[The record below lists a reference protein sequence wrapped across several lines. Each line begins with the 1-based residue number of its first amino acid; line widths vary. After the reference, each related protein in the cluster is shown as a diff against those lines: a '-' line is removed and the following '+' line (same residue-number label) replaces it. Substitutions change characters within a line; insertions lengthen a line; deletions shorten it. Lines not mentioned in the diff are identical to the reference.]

1 MGANILLPHT
11 FRQLGWIILVP
22 AAILGMMVLFD
33 NFSLEFL
40 DSRMITIYKS
50 DSVPLISPKTQ
61 GHWFQIIEVNFTQT
75 IIGLLNI
82 FALLFIA
89 FSKEKRRR

>member
-1 MGANILLPHT
+1 
-11 FRQLGWIILVP
+11 
-22 AAILGMMVLFD
+22 
-33 NFSLEFL
+33 
-40 DSRMITIYKS
+40 MITIYNS

-61 GHWFQIIEVNFTQT
+61 GHWFQIIDVNFTQT

-89 FSKEKRRR
+89 FSKEKEEDEFIRKVRLDALVMATYVNYGF